1 MTERF
6 YVPSEGPDVEALNIA
21 LYSASILA
29 NKFESELILVVP
41 ALKHATSTVLNQC
54 IKETALKKL
63 SKGSVLRYQDAPIR
77 MVSMKTLNPYSDN
90 GVLLALWAGEHMLS
104 KIDES
109 PNAKGVVALRWS
121 GSDVESW
128 AKKHGA
134 QELPTKQS
142 T

>member
-63 SKGSVLRYQDAPIR
+63 SKGEVLRYQDAPIR
-77 MVSMKTLNPYSDN
+77 MVSMKTLNPYRDN

-109 PNAKGVVALRWS
+109 PSAKGVVALRWS
-121 GSDVESW
+121 GNDVESW

-134 QELPTKQS
+134 KELPTKQS

>member
-63 SKGSVLRYQDAPIR
+63 SKGEVLRYQDVPIR
-77 MVSMKTLNPYSDN
+77 MVSMKTLNPYRDN
-90 GVLLALWAGEHMLS
+90 GVLLALWAGENMLS

-121 GSDVESW
+121 GNDVESW

-134 QELPTKQS
+134 KELPTKQS